1 MGTRAHNLKTTLGRR
16 PGSLRPSTDAEADLA
31 RLRESLRVAGAALWE
46 YDEDTHEMTRVDS
59 GGDDLFGH
67 PIADWL
73 SSTSRRSFRH
83 PDDVAVSS
91 AALAPLFA
99 GEVMQVE
106 YETRIAD
113 GEGGWRRLHHTATR
127 APEPGRPRLIRGF
140 TIDVTTR
147 RLEQNVYE
155 TLFESTVVGVSVVDA
170 DRRIV
175 DCNGAL
181 CALFGL
187 PKHEVVGRLASEF
200 DFDAD
205 DSESAGEM
213 ARLVAGQLDRY
224 TVEKR
229 FRRADGTPVWA
240 RVTTSRIAA
249 TQDLYV
255 GITEDLTERDR
266 AEMQLRERT
275 TLLTRAQHVGGVGS
289 YVYYPHE
296 DRDEWSP
303 EARRI
308 FGFDDDEAD
317 RGDPAMFY
325 ATVHSGDREWVERA
339 DRELVAN
346 ATPFEAE
353 YRIVRRTDGEVRW
366 VRDLADV
373 EFGPDGKPFRVLG
386 AITDITERR
395 RAETELREQSALLER
410 AQQIGGVGHWVH
422 YTRERRDRWSPE
434 ARRIFGFSEADASR
448 GDLDLLLETVHPDD
462 RERVRRAGE
471 TFEQTGAPLELE
483 YRIVR
488 RSDGAVRWIREQ
500 VSGEVNADGT
510 PYRGIGVVMDI
521 TEQREAEAERREQAA
536 LLERAQAVGK
546 LGSYTIDL
554 ETRVIRISPEL
565 ARVLGLP
572 RRAFETAIEEF
583 RARFVHEDDL
593 DEWAAIGDAA
603 LADGAHVN
611 IERRI
616 RKAGDGVIWVS
627 LHAEIERDGNGV
639 PLRAVGVI
647 QDVTERREAEAR
659 AREQTALLERAQE
672 VAKIGSFVV
681 DYARHRLHWS
691 TALASMLGEEPESRP
706 VQTSSEFHERY
717 VHEDDVD
724 RWSETV
730 ERARREDGEFTIDAR
745 MRRANRSVIWVRF
758 HGTVEGGDGQG
769 VPHRLFGVIQ
779 DITAEHRLEQQLRQA
794 QKLDAVGQ
802 LAGGI
807 AHDFNNLLT
816 VIAGNAL
823 LAATGDSQ
831 ARIEEQMREILRAA
845 EGASELVRQLLSF
858 SRSDA
863 PEPRAVDVNGAVK
876 AARRMLSRLL
886 EENIEVE
893 SELSGADTTILA
905 DPVELEQVLLNLAVN
920 ARDAMPGG
928 GQLKITT
935 TSDRES
941 VTLSVADSGVG
952 MDEHTRQ
959 RIFDPFFTT
968 KPRGKG
974 TGLGLSTVYGIL
986 TRTGARVDVDS
997 ELGRGTTF
1005 TIRWPRAHL
1014 DETLDTA
1021 VEPRPLVPGAGERI
1035 LIVED
1040 EPMVRAIAAEILSR
1054 AGYEIATAE
1063 NGEDALHVFEQAP
1076 GFDLIVSDLMM
1087 PKLTGTELTEA
1098 LRARGHTVPTV
1109 YTSGYPQG
1117 VEPNAATD
1125 DDPLITFIGKPYS
1138 AEALTAAVRGQL
1150 DLER

>member
-99 GEVMQVE
+99 GEVTQVE

-410 AQQIGGVGHWVH
+410 AQQIGGVGHWVTLH
-422 YTRERRDRWSPE
+422 PRAPRPLVARGAADLRLQRSRREPRRPRPPPRDGPS
-434 ARRIFGFSEADASR
+434 RRPG
-448 GDLDLLLETVHPDD
+448 L
-462 RERVRRAGE
+462 VRRAGE
-471 TFEQTGAPLELE
+471 SL
-483 YRIVR
+483 R
-488 RSDGAVRWIREQ
+488 
-500 VSGEVNADGT
+500 ADGRAARVRV
-510 PYRGIGVVMDI
+510 PHRPPLRRRRPLDPRAGRRRASAR
-521 TEQREAEAERREQAA
+521 TERPTASSASSWTSPSAAGPKPSGASRRRCSSAPRKWRSSAA
-536 LLERAQAVGK
+536 T
-546 LGSYTIDL
+546 TIDL
-554 ETRVIRISPEL
+554 RTRRDHRVSPEL

-572 RRAFETAIEEF
+572 RQAI
-583 RARFVHEDDL
+583 
-593 DEWAAIGDAA
+593 
-603 LADGAHVN
+603 
-611 IERRI
+611 
-616 RKAGDGVIWVS
+616 
-627 LHAEIERDGNGV
+627 RD
-639 PLRAVGVI
+639 
-647 QDVTERREAEAR
+647 
-659 AREQTALLERAQE
+659 
-672 VAKIGSFVV
+672 
-681 DYARHRLHWS
+681 
-691 TALASMLGEEPESRP
+691 RP
-706 VQTSSEFHERY
+706 STSS
-717 VHEDDVD
+717 
-724 RWSETV
+724 
-730 ERARREDGEFTIDAR
+730 G
-745 MRRANRSVIWVRF
+745 
-758 HGTVEGGDGQG
+758 
-769 VPHRLFGVIQ
+769 
-779 DITAEHRLEQQLRQA
+779 
-794 QKLDAVGQ
+794 
-802 LAGGI
+802 
-807 AHDFNNLLT
+807 
-816 VIAGNAL
+816 
-823 LAATGDSQ
+823 AAS
-831 ARIEEQMREILRAA
+831 
-845 EGASELVRQLLSF
+845 S
-858 SRSDA
+858 
-863 PEPRAVDVNGAVK
+863 
-876 AARRMLSRLL
+876 
-886 EENIEVE
+886 
-893 SELSGADTTILA
+893 
-905 DPVELEQVLLNLAVN
+905 
-920 ARDAMPGG
+920 
-928 GQLKITT
+928 
-935 TSDRES
+935 
-941 VTLSVADSGVG
+941 
-952 MDEHTRQ
+952 
-959 RIFDPFFTT
+959 
-968 KPRGKG
+968 
-974 TGLGLSTVYGIL
+974 
-986 TRTGARVDVDS
+986 TRT
-997 ELGRGTTF
+997 T
-1005 TIRWPRAHL
+1005 
-1014 DETLDTA
+1014 
-1021 VEPRPLVPGAGERI
+1021 PRPGPPRRTRRYAAGR
-1035 LIVED
+1035 
-1040 EPMVRAIAAEILSR
+1040 PFMNSSAGCGGRRTRAS
-1054 AGYEIATAE
+1054 
-1063 NGEDALHVFEQAP
+1063 
-1076 GFDLIVSDLMM
+1076 
-1087 PKLTGTELTEA
+1087 
-1098 LRARGHTVPTV
+1098 
-1109 YTSGYPQG
+1109 
-1117 VEPNAATD
+1117 
-1125 DDPLITFIGKPYS
+1125 
-1138 AEALTAAVRGQL
+1138 
-1150 DLER
+1150 